1 MARKICVEYDENIIA
16 AIRKIKQPI
25 LGKDGHKFYI
35 REKGRKQTG
44 LEHIADKKHRLKVRD
59 IESIENILKS
69 PVSVRIDPYSRN
81 YKNYYGL
88 RKGDEKKS
96 LLKIITWPDEHDEV
110 FERIIT
116 IYPVKNI
123 K

>member
-16 AIRKIKQPI
+16 ALRKIKQPI
-25 LGKDGHKFYI
+25 LGK
-35 REKGRKQTG
+35 